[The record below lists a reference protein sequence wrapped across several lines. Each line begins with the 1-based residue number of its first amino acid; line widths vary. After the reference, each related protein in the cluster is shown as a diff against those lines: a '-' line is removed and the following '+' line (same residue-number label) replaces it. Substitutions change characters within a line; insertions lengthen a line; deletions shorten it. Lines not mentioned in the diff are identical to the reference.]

1 MVYVKMLSDDTETLR
16 CKTSFAFFIPKK
28 HEKIMKL
35 IHLVCPPPPPPPH
48 PAPKIICISIQ
59 ALSFTSLGTTFN
71 TRLLKLR
78 GYTKL
83 WWFNKV
89 YYGRCAMA
97 NVYIFSFAVRPDL

>member
-35 IHLVCPPPPPPPH
+35 IHLV
-48 PAPKIICISIQ
+48 CISIQ